1 MSIPKRN
8 RVRGNFSKILAHRVS
23 REGGLTI
30 FAVPGRGRIGVAVA
44 KSLKGAVKRNRV
56 KRYLREYARHTLLGK
71 TKMDVILVAG
81 DIHFSKKPVKL
92 PT

>member
-1 MSIPKRN
+1 MKKKN

-23 REGGLTI
+23 REGGLTV
-30 FAVPGRGRIGVAVA
+30 FAIPGRGRIGVAVA
-44 KSLKGAVKRNRV
+44 KSVKGAVKRNRI
-56 KRYLREYARHTLLGK
+56 KRHLREFAHNTILGK

-92 PT
+92 PS